1 VYSSESLNAKRRRK
15 ARAAPLIMESMESRH
30 PLDPLIAAADR
41 ALRAIFAPAYAS
53 RPIPGDPPPGAHSS
67 ASPVGGGPSNVP
79 EHTGA
84 SPGAAGT
91 RSYTR
96 ATPDIAGTHV
106 FTEAGVADDPAYAK
120 AAPGAVAG
128 SARYTQAPQAA
139 AVSSANLSEAERR
152 ESAALMRVNHAG
164 EVAAQALYHGQA
176 LVSRS
181 SATRDMLLK
190 AAHEETDHLAWCET
204 RLKELGSRPSL
215 LNPLWYCGSFVIG
228 ALAASTGDRTSL
240 GFVVETER
248 QVEGHL
254 DEHLARLPAGDTRSR
269 AILNVMRTDEI
280 GHGAAAKTAGAS
292 ELPAPVRVLM
302 RHAARV
308 MTTAA
313 YWI

>member
-1 VYSSESLNAKRRRK
+1 
-15 ARAAPLIMESMESRH
+15 MESRH
-30 PLDPLIAAADR
+30 PLDPFIAAADR
-41 ALRAIFAPAYAS
+41 ALRAVFAPAHAS
-53 RPIPGDPPPGAHSS
+53 RPVPAGQPAASLPDVPNPP
-67 ASPVGGGPSNVP
+67 ASPDGPYSQ
-79 EHTGA
+79 
-84 SPGAAGT
+84 AA
-91 RSYTR
+91 
-96 ATPDIAGTHV
+96 AT
-106 FTEAGVADDPAYAK
+106 
-120 AAPGAVAG
+120 AVAG
-128 SARYTQAPQAA
+128 
-139 AVSSANLSEAERR
+139 VDLSEAERR

-181 SATRDMLLK
+181 TATRNMLLK
-190 AAHEETDHLAWCET
+190 AAREEEDHLAWCET

-215 LNPLWYCGSFVIG
+215 LNPVWYCGSFVIG
-228 ALAASTGDRTSL
+228 ALAAATGDRTSL
-240 GFVVETER
+240 GFVVETEK

-254 DEHLARLPAGDTRSR
+254 DEHLARLPSGDTRSR

-280 GHGAAAKTAGAS
+280 GHGAAAKSAGAS